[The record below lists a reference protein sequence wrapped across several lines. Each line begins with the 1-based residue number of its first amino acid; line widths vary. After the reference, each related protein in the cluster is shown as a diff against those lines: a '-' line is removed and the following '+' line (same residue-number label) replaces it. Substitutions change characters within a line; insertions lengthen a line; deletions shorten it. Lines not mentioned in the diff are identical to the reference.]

1 MLFDWTGR
9 RITGPA
15 GELVVHDD
23 DLIVQ
28 RLVML
33 VEGQCEGIGATR
45 AAEKLGLSKQRYYQL
60 LKLYTDHGSAGLE
73 AQKTGPKRDYVRTG
87 ELVRQV
93 IRHRFLD
100 PDASIDVITQKLR
113 QAGFKVSARSVNRV
127 IEEYGLQKKTLQLP
141 TPR

>member
-1 MLFDWTGR
+1 MLFDQAAKL
-9 RITGPA
+9 ITGPA
-15 GELVVHDD
+15 GELVIHDD
-23 DLIVQ
+23 DLVVQ

-33 VEGQCEGIGATR
+33 VEGQCEGIGPAQ
-45 AAEKLGLSKQRYYQL
+45 AAQKLGLSKQRYYQL
-60 LKLYTDHGSAGLE
+60 LKSYTDRGSAGLQG
-73 AQKTGPKRDYVRTG
+73 QKTGPKRDYVRTG

-127 IEEYGLQKKTLQLP
+127 IEEYGLQKKTL
-141 TPR
+141 